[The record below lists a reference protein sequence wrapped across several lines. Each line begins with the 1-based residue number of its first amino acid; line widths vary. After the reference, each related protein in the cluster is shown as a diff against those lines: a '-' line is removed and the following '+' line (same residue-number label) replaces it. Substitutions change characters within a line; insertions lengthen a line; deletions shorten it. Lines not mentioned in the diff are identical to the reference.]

1 LVSTERPDNAEGFD
15 RYEADGI
22 EVYVHKGISTSDG
35 VLKFRLRRFLFFTE
49 IEAVGV
55 KVI

>member
-1 LVSTERPDNAEGFD
+1 
-15 RYEADGI
+15 I
-22 EVYVHKGISTSDG
+22 YVHKGISTNDG